1 VQTSPDGLHRLNFFG
16 SFYSMNHS
24 LQLVQY
30 ILSGLSNGAIYALIG
45 FGFAIIHNATGIINF
60 AQGEFVMLGGM
71 LTLFF
76 LGFFKLPLVPAIL
89 LAVVFSTAVGIAL
102 ERLAIRP
109 LKNAKPLTLIII
121 TIGAS
126 IFIRGAA
133 MLIWGKDTH
142 ALPSFSGNDP
152 LYIAGATL
160 LPQHLWIFGIS
171 ILIIIINKIFFSYTI
186 TGKAMRACAY
196 NAYVASLIGI
206 DVKIMVLLSFV
217 ISSAIGSLAGI
228 IIAPLTMTSFDV
240 GIMLGLKG
248 FCAVIIGGMSSGLG
262 TVLGGLL
269 LGLLESLGAGY
280 LSASYKDAIAFIILL
295 LILFFRPEGLFAKKE
310 ADRV

>member
-1 VQTSPDGLHRLNFFG
+1 
-16 SFYSMNHS
+16 MNS
-24 LQLVQY
+24 SRQLFQY

-45 FGFAIIHNATGIINF
+45 LGFAIIHNATGIINF

-71 LTLFF
+71 LTVFF
-76 LGFFKLPLVPAIL
+76 LVILNLPLVPAIV
-89 LAVVFSTAVGIAL
+89 LAILISTIVGITF

-109 LKNAKPLTLIII
+109 LKNAKPLRLIII

-142 ALPSFSGNDP
+142 ALSAFSGNDP
-152 LYIAGATL
+152 LHIAGATI
-160 LPQHLWIFGIS
+160 LPQHLWIFAVT
-171 ILIIIINKIFFSYTI
+171 ILIIIASRIFFNYSI
-186 TGKAMRACAY
+186 VGKAMRACAY
-196 NAYVASLIGI
+196 NPQAASLVGI

-217 ISSAIGSLAGI
+217 ISSAIGSMAGI
-228 IIAPLTMTSFDV
+228 IIAPLTMTSYDV

-269 LGLLESLGAGY
+269 LGLLEALGAGFI
-280 LSASYKDAIAFIILL
+280 SASYKDAIAFIILL
-295 LILFFRPEGLFAKKE
+295 LILFIRPEGLFTKKE
-310 ADRV
+310 TERV